1 MVVADATPELDAGGT
16 LALLF
21 PLLLGLGGGT
31 LIDSVPEA
39 GKLAELLAAD
49 ELGADDDGAD
59 EELETLEPQVAS
71 RICVPEAASAES
83 QLPAMHCSAELRKPG
98 RAHAHSKSRP

>member
-1 MVVADATPELDAGGT
+1 VVVADATPELDAGGT

-21 PLLLGLGGGT
+21 PLLLGAET